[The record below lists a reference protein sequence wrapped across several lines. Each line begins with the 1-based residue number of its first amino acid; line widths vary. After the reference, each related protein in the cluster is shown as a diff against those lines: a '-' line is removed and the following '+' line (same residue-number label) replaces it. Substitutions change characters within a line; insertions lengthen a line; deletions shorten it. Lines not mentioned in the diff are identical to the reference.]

1 MKVLIIGLGYVGLPL
16 AVRAAEVGHSVIG
29 VDLDK
34 TKISALRAGTSY
46 IEDVTD
52 DRLTAVTG
60 THRLALANQVMLS
73 QNQFDIAIVTVPT
86 PLRNGEPDLSYIVSA
101 GEAIGRILDPSLMS
115 AVVLESTSYPGTTE
129 GPFADAIGGE
139 RGLCP
144 GVHYHLG
151 FSPERIDPGSLSP
164 HTLENTPKLVS
175 GTTPEALQ
183 RIQSF
188 YDTVVGQTVF
198 VSSPKVA
205 EMAKVFENL
214 QAYVN
219 IALVNEMA
227 EVCHNLGI
235 DVWETIDAAMTKG
248 HSMAY
253 WTPGPGVGGHCLPV
267 DSVYVAWQA
276 REHLGRPF
284 KMAELAAEINEG
296 RPRYVVRR
304 AEELLDKTFGAVR
317 DAKVLVMGVAY
328 KPSVGDLRESPA
340 IPIVADLVGRGAR
353 VTVVDP
359 LVENW
364 TMTPVLPIEELPAA
378 LRDYDL
384 VVVVTDHAEFD
395 FDKVA
400 REARLVLD
408 TRNTMRPSETVNAL

>member
-1 MKVLIIGLGYVGLPL
+1 VKVAIIGLGYVGLPL
-16 AVRAAEVGHSVIG
+16 AVRAAEAGHSVVGI
-29 VDLDK
+29 DLDK
-34 TKISALRAGTSY
+34 NKVNSLRAGTSY

-52 DRLTAVTG
+52 DRLAAVTSN
-60 THRLALANQVMLS
+60 HRLVLCEELHLS
-73 QNQFDIAIVTVPT
+73 HSQFDVCVVTVPT
-86 PLRNGEPDLSYIVSA
+86 PLRDGEPDLSYITSA
-101 GEAIGRILDPSLMS
+101 GEAIGRILDPGLMS

-129 GPFADAIGGE
+129 GPFAEAIGSTYGYKA
-139 RGLCP
+139 

-151 FSPERIDPGSLSP
+151 FSPERIDPGSSD

-175 GTTPEALQ
+175 GTTPAALAK
-183 RIQSF
+183 IQAF
-188 YDTVVGQTVF
+188 YDSVVDTTVPVTT
-198 VSSPKVA
+198 PRVA

-227 EVCHNLGI
+227 EVCRAQGI
-235 DVWETIDAAMTKG
+235 DVHEVIDAAMTKG
-248 HSMAY
+248 HSVSR

-276 REHLGRPF
+276 REQLNRPF

-296 RPRYVVRR
+296 RPYYVVDR
-304 AEELLDKTFGAVR
+304 AVGMLADRGIEVHS
-317 DAKVLVMGVAY
+317 AKVLVLGVAY

-340 IPIVADLVGRGAR
+340 IPVVADFVGRGAQ
-353 VTVVDP
+353 VTIVDP

-364 TMTPVLPIEELPAA
+364 TLTPVLPIEELTGT

-395 FDKVA
+395 MDKIA
-400 REARLVLD
+400 RGAQQVLD
-408 TRNTMRPSETVNAL
+408 TRNSMRPSDTVVAL